1 MDNIVYASTDALEF
15 YNQYHQNFINKLIH
29 AFCIPMIVLSMRIL
43 TNNILLFIQDA
54 PIYRN
59 IIPFSL
65 GRILS
70 SIYVLYYFTYG
81 WVPGLVMCSYFT
93 AIEFTNLYIQ
103 RNIDKK
109 YFVAWCLFCFGWTMQ
124 FIGHGIEGR
133 KPALVDSVGQAFT
146 GAPIFSMQFFYPSLL
161 K

>member
-1 MDNIVYASTDALEF
+1 MDDIVYVSTDALTF
-15 YNQYHQNFINKLIH
+15 YNHYHQNFINKLIH

-43 TNNILLFIQDA
+43 TNNIVFFIQDG
-54 PIYRN
+54 PIWIK
-59 IIPFSL
+59 IIPLSL

-70 SIYVLYYFTYG
+70 QIYVGYYFTYG
-81 WVPGLVMCSYFT
+81 WFPGFIMLLHFT
-93 AIEFTNLYIQ
+93 VIELANYYIQ
-103 RNIDKK
+103 RNINKK

-133 KPALVDSVGQAFT
+133 KPALFDSIAQAFT
-146 GAPIFSMQFFYPSLL
+146 GAPIFSMQVFYPNLL